1 MQKIVL
7 LSLLVLVMILAYI
20 FHALTM
26 KYITPRRSF
35 KHFIVYMIV
44 NLAAVFGLVFLVSLL
59 IFKYKDFLFKK

>member
-1 MQKIVL
+1 MQKIIL
-7 LSLLVLVMILAYI
+7 LSLLVLAMILAFL

-26 KYITPRRSF
+26 RYIAPRRSF
-35 KHFIVYMIV
+35 IRFIAYMLV